1 MEKNIITIKRKP
13 RKRINRRADGSG
25 IVRVNDEGITAV
37 EKLLSNVDDNVNIID
52 VVSQMLVY
60 AAENTEIQIVDEEE
74 EQQWQK

>member
-60 AAENTEIQIVDEEE
+60 AAENTEIQIVDGEEE
-74 EQQWQK
+74 

>member
-1 MEKNIITIKRKP
+1 MAKNIITIKRKP

-60 AAENTEIQIVDEEE
+60 AAENTEIQMVDEEE
-74 EQQWQK
+74 E

>member
-37 EKLLSNVDDNVNIID
+37 EKLLSDVDDNVNIID

-60 AAENTEIQIVDEEE
+60 AADNTEIQIVDEEE
-74 EQQWQK
+74 E

>member
-1 MEKNIITIKRKP
+1 MGKNIITIKRKP

-25 IVRVNDEGITAV
+25 IVRINDEGITAV

-74 EQQWQK
+74 E

>member
-60 AAENTEIQIVDEEE
+60 AAENTEIQIVDEEGE
-74 EQQWQK
+74 

>member
-25 IVRVNDEGITAV
+25 IVRINDEGITAV

-74 EQQWQK
+74 E